1 MKKIK
6 DLDAYRQGYEDCLKE
21 SSYTLVDNSFSEEKK
36 DLYAKQRAERG
47 FDDTELWNLNA
58 TIAQF
63 ILPRLKRFREINKSY
78 PKAISEKEWNE
89 ILDKMIKFFEEYL
102 DENNYLEDN
111 LEKEGIELFAKYFL
125 DLWW

>member
-47 FDDTELWNLNA
+47 FDDTELWNLNT

-78 PKAISEKEWNE
+78 PKTLSEEEWNE